1 MGAVMN
7 TSGSGR
13 EVDGQVLL
21 ELAAPGTASAPGRRQ
36 PTLGRRLLAWGLG
49 ALLVVWVAMV
59 AAGFHAGWHE
69 ADELTD
75 GHLAGVATLLLAERD
90 NRFADER
97 LMPPPPPSGA
107 PLRAHDY
114 QRSMSVA
121 VWGSDGHLLS
131 RFGSA
136 PTPAFEPGEGYATL
150 KLGQPATRWR
160 AYARWNGPSHDRRVM
175 VLVSMPEHDD
185 LAWDIAGQVAEPGL
199 WLLPV
204 VAVVLGWALRR
215 AMQPLRQLA
224 DRVDALDIR
233 TPKSIDP
240 IPSHRELAQLAH
252 AINTLGQRYQATLAN
267 ERQLANEMAHELR
280 TPLAS
285 LALHAANLRGPLA
298 DEDQAQALERIE
310 RDAKR
315 VAQMVDQLLALA
327 RASRVELEEAA
338 VECDL
343 AAIGRDV
350 LGRYA
355 QFALVSGH
363 SLSMQAPETLL
374 MRGHPM
380 LLDMTLCNL
389 VENALAHTPAGT
401 SIELAL
407 DAPGRWLQV
416 SDDGERVAARSDRRE
431 EIQSPTAPAAAAGR
445 SSGPGL
451 GLGLGHRLAHKV
463 AAMHGGR
470 FGVAT
475 PAPTHTTTYR
485 MTWGVDQ
492 GG

>member
-1 MGAVMN
+1 MRKPQGPAGV
-7 TSGSGR
+7 
-13 EVDGQVLL
+13 
-21 ELAAPGTASAPGRRQ
+21 RQ
-36 PTLGRRLLAWGLG
+36 GYRPTLGRRLLAWGLG
-49 ALLVVWVAMV
+49 ALLIVWVAMV

-75 GHLAGVATLLLAERD
+75 GHLAGVAALLLAERD

-97 LMPPPPPSGA
+97 LMPPPPPGGA

-121 VWGSDGHLLS
+121 VWGSDGRLLS

-150 KLGQPATRWR
+150 ELGQPATRWR
-160 AYARWNGPSHDRRVM
+160 AYARWNGPSRERRVM

-224 DRVDALDIR
+224 DRVQALDVR
-233 TPKSIDP
+233 TVQNIDP
-240 IPSHRELAQLAH
+240 LPRHRELAQLAH
-252 AINTLGQRYQATLAN
+252 AVNTLGQRYQAALAN
-267 ERQLANEMAHELR
+267 ERQLANELAHELR

-285 LALHAANLRGPLA
+285 LALHAANVRGPLA
-298 DEDQAQALERIE
+298 DEDRTQALDRIE
-310 RDAKR
+310 RDARR
-315 VAQMVDQLLALA
+315 VAQMLDQLLALA

-343 AAIGRDV
+343 AALGRDV

-355 QFALVSGH
+355 QAALDSGH
-363 SLSMQAPETLL
+363 ALSMRAPDSVP
-374 MRGHPM
+374 MRGHP
-380 LLDMTLCNL
+380 LLLEMILRNL
-389 VENALAHTPAGT
+389 VENALAHTPAGA

-407 DAPGRWLQV
+407 DAQGRWLQV
-416 SDDGERVAARSDRRE
+416 SDDGERVAGRNGPRMDA
-431 EIQSPTAPAAAAGR
+431 PGTAAPGGAAGR
-445 SSGPGL
+445 SSGPAL
-451 GLGLGHRLAHKV
+451 GLGLGHRLAHKI
-463 AAMHGGR
+463 AAMHGGH
-470 FGVAT
+470 FGTAN
-475 PAPTHTTTYR
+475 PLQPFTTTYR
-485 MTWGVDQ
+485 MTWGDGH